1 MTAPVSS
8 ADLLRGTVYLASL
21 ARRAALASDDPIAR
35 EQALKLAPVAQELKE
50 LARGAG
56 RPAADPPPPSA
67 ILRQAQDDSSGQ
79 ALQLRAGHPE
89 RSAAKLKDAR
99 RAVGAVSA
107 PDFQILMDAA
117 ATKRDPAAA
126 LMSDSL
132 DRTTV
137 ALSMARGGANPV
149 EIAKSLGLTRGEVDL
164 IITIA
169 NQK

>member
-1 MTAPVSS
+1 MGNGEDYSIVMRNGGCGDVCGKCVSRALNPSTSLRVSS
-8 ADLLRGTVYLASL
+8 PQVGS
-21 ARRAALASDDPIAR
+21 
-35 EQALKLAPVAQELKE
+35 
-50 LARGAG
+50 GG
-56 RPAADPPPPSA
+56 RPSTS
-67 ILRQAQDDSSGQ
+67 LRFV
-79 ALQLRAGHPE
+79 H
-89 RSAAKLKDAR
+89 AKRAR
-99 RAVGAVSA
+99 RAVGAGSA
-107 PDFQILMDAA
+107 PDFQNLMDAA

-164 IITIA
+164 IITNA